1 MSQPRETTFLIAV
14 TGLGVGLLLFLW
26 NIAVLIKGDV
36 MYQPSPGPLL
46 GLGLGAC
53 AAYGAVVLGPIGRAL
68 ARRLTGGSD
77 DSRDQ
82 LLEDVRSA
90 LLGVQAELAET
101 HERLDFTERLL
112 AQGRTPDQ
120 LPRG

>member
-1 MSQPRETTFLIAV
+1 MSPQRETTVLVAI
-14 TGLGVGLLLFLW
+14 TGLGVGLLIFLW

-36 MYQPSPGPLL
+36 MYQPSPGPLV
-46 GLGLGAC
+46 GIGLGAC
-53 AAYGAVVLGPIGRAL
+53 AAYGAVVLGPIGKAL

-77 DSRDQ
+77 ESRDV
-82 LLEDVRSA
+82 LLEEVRSA
-90 LLGVQAELAET
+90 LQGVQAELAET

-112 AQGRTPDQ
+112 AQGRAPDQ

>member
-1 MSQPRETTFLIAV
+1 LSPQRETTVLVAI
-14 TGLGVGLLLFLW
+14 TGLGVGLLIFLW

-36 MYQPSPGPLL
+36 MYQPSPGPLV
-46 GLGLGAC
+46 GIGLGAC
-53 AAYGAVVLGPIGRAL
+53 AAYGAVVLGPIGKAL

-77 DSRDQ
+77 ESRDV
-82 LLEDVRSA
+82 LLEEVRSA
-90 LLGVQAELAET
+90 LQGVQAELAET

-112 AQGRTPDQ
+112 AQGRAPDQ